1 MKTTMTMNKLSG
13 SRWQK
18 SLTGIFAA
26 GLLAVG
32 LTGCDTTKQVSETP
46 KDFSGFLGDYSMLEK
61 GEKGMANYVYFD
73 HATDWSKYTKIYI
86 QNIDLWKSNDPD
98 SPLGKLSK
106 DDQQMLVNFLHT
118 AADNALRKDFE
129 IVDKAGPD
137 TLVIHAAITDTGKSW
152 PVLNLVSTVY
162 PAALLISYG
171 KQAFTGT
178 GSFVGKVRIE
188 ANFTDGVT
196 GQRVAAVVDER
207 AGTKALRTK
216 FDGSWGD
223 VKLSFDWWA
232 NRLDLRLKL
241 LKTGDYTNKGL

>member
-1 MKTTMTMNKLSG
+1 MKTIITLNKQSG
-13 SRWQK
+13 SRWLK
-18 SLTGIFAA
+18 PLTGIFAA

-86 QNIDLWKSNDPD
+86 KNIDLWKSNDPD
-98 SPLGKLSK
+98 SPFGKMSPEQ
-106 DDQQMLVNFLHT
+106 QQMLVNFLHT
-118 AADNALRKDFE
+118 ALDNSLRKNFE
-129 IVDKAGPD
+129 IVDHAGPD
-137 TLVIHAAITDTGKSW
+137 TLVIHGALTEAKKSW

-171 KQAFTGT
+171 KQAITGT
-178 GSFVGKVRIE
+178 GSFVGKVMIE
-188 ANFTDGVT
+188 ADFTDGVT
-196 GQRVAAVVDER
+196 GKRVAAAVDER

-232 NRLDLRLKL
+232 DRLDERLNL
-241 LKTGDYTNKGL
+241 LKTGDYTNKSL